1 MPKPLESGLHQLLQR
16 AGKQRELLLDSGHGM
31 VRIDLKSDNLALWQD
46 TQASRDPSDNLLVAC
61 ESHAG
66 ALSETKLTWVVGSA
80 IRSTQIQTAAEG
92 LSLLLQLG
100 VSDAQAKVFKEN
112 SPGLGDGLTWAVY
125 LDRHGWLSASPV
137 PKPGELS
144 QWLAA

>member
-1 MPKPLESGLHQLLQR
+1 MLMPLDSGLRELLQR
-16 AGKQRELLLDSGHGM
+16 AGEQRELLLDSGHGM

-46 TQASRDPSDNLLVAC
+46 TQAGRNASDNLLVAC

-66 ALSETKLTWVVGSA
+66 ALSDTKLTWVVGSA

-100 VSDAQAKVFKEN
+100 VSDAQAKVLKEN

-144 QWLAA
+144 EWLVA

>member
-61 ESHAG
+61 ESTP
-66 ALSETKLTWVVGSA
+66 E
-80 IRSTQIQTAAEG
+80 R
-92 LSLLLQLG
+92 
-100 VSDAQAKVFKEN
+100 
-112 SPGLGDGLTWAVY
+112 
-125 LDRHGWLSASPV
+125 
-137 PKPGELS
+137 
-144 QWLAA
+144 